1 MGFGAQPRLKRS
13 LPATMGAMPTAQT
26 AGRALTLLLRVM
38 GCSSLLALI
47 FVVAPESW
55 MSAIHAELD
64 MGSLPTA
71 PVVGYL
77 ARSTSAFYAVTGGL
91 FLVVS
96 NDLVRHRAVL
106 LYLGRVMGLFGIVLL
121 AAAAVGLYQL
131 GIGQENDEPQGGPIA
146 MPSTQGDFS
155 LTQLGDNEIA
165 IISFGYTYCPDV
177 CPMNQAVKRQALA
190 QLSDAQRERVV
201 PVMITV
207 DPERD
212 TLDRMS
218 EYMQFFGSE
227 FIGLAGSQEQLTD
240 VAERY
245 GVIWRRVEAPESAM
259 AYTIDHSAS
268 LFLVNREG
276 EILQRVLYS
285 PTPHGLVSALESE
298 LGS

>member
-1 MGFGAQPRLKRS
+1 MAASIKCKPLWLG
-13 LPATMGAMPTAQT
+13 
-26 AGRALTLLLRVM
+26 
-38 GCSSLLALI
+38 LAL
-47 FVVAPESW
+47 
-55 MSAIHAELD
+55 
-64 MGSLPTA
+64 
-71 PVVGYL
+71 
-77 ARSTSAFYAVTGGL
+77 
-91 FLVVS
+91 
-96 NDLVRHRAVL
+96 
-106 LYLGRVMGLFGIVLL
+106 LGVLL

>member
-1 MGFGAQPRLKRS
+1 MAASIKCKP
-13 LPATMGAMPTAQT
+13 
-26 AGRALTLLLRVM
+26 LLL
-38 GCSSLLALI
+38 GLALLGVL
-47 FVVAPESW
+47 VVA
-55 MSAIHAELD
+55 ATL
-64 MGSLPTA
+64 
-71 PVVGYL
+71 
-77 ARSTSAFYAVTGGL
+77 
-91 FLVVS
+91 
-96 NDLVRHRAVL
+96 
-106 LYLGRVMGLFGIVLL
+106 
-121 AAAAVGLYQL
+121 GLYQL
-131 GIGQENDEPQGGPIA
+131 GVGQESDEPQGGPIT

-155 LTQLGDNEIA
+155 LTQLGDDEIA

-227 FIGLAGSQEQLTD
+227 FIGLVGSQEQLTD

>member
-1 MGFGAQPRLKRS
+1 MAASIKRKP
-13 LPATMGAMPTAQT
+13 LWLG
-26 AGRALTLLLRVM
+26 
-38 GCSSLLALI
+38 LAL
-47 FVVAPESW
+47 
-55 MSAIHAELD
+55 
-64 MGSLPTA
+64 
-71 PVVGYL
+71 
-77 ARSTSAFYAVTGGL
+77 
-91 FLVVS
+91 
-96 NDLVRHRAVL
+96 
-106 LYLGRVMGLFGIVLL
+106 LGVLL

-131 GIGQENDEPQGGPIA
+131 GIGQESDEPQGGPIA

-165 IISFGYTYCPDV
+165 IVSFGYTYCPDV

-212 TLDRMS
+212 TLARMS
-218 EYMQFFGSE
+218 EYMQFFGEE
-227 FIGLAGSQEQLTD
+227 FIGLVGNQAQLTD

>member
-1 MGFGAQPRLKRS
+1 MAASIKRKP
-13 LPATMGAMPTAQT
+13 LWLG
-26 AGRALTLLLRVM
+26 
-38 GCSSLLALI
+38 LALLGVL
-47 FVVAPESW
+47 VVA
-55 MSAIHAELD
+55 ATL
-64 MGSLPTA
+64 
-71 PVVGYL
+71 
-77 ARSTSAFYAVTGGL
+77 
-91 FLVVS
+91 
-96 NDLVRHRAVL
+96 
-106 LYLGRVMGLFGIVLL
+106 
-121 AAAAVGLYQL
+121 GLYQL
-131 GIGQENDEPQGGPIA
+131 GVGQESDEPQGGPIA

-155 LTQLGDNEIA
+155 LTQLGDDEIA

-190 QLSDAQRERVV
+190 QLNDAQRERVV

-212 TLDRMS
+212 TLARMS
-218 EYMQFFGSE
+218 EYMQFFGEE
-227 FIGLAGSQEQLTD
+227 FIGLVGNQAQLTD

>member
-1 MGFGAQPRLKRS
+1 MAASIKRKP
-13 LPATMGAMPTAQT
+13 LWLG
-26 AGRALTLLLRVM
+26 
-38 GCSSLLALI
+38 LAL
-47 FVVAPESW
+47 
-55 MSAIHAELD
+55 
-64 MGSLPTA
+64 
-71 PVVGYL
+71 
-77 ARSTSAFYAVTGGL
+77 
-91 FLVVS
+91 
-96 NDLVRHRAVL
+96 
-106 LYLGRVMGLFGIVLL
+106 LGVLL

-155 LTQLGDNEIA
+155 LTQLGDDEIA

>member
-1 MGFGAQPRLKRS
+1 MAASIKCKPLWLG
-13 LPATMGAMPTAQT
+13 
-26 AGRALTLLLRVM
+26 
-38 GCSSLLALI
+38 LALLGVL
-47 FVVAPESW
+47 VVA
-55 MSAIHAELD
+55 ATL
-64 MGSLPTA
+64 
-71 PVVGYL
+71 
-77 ARSTSAFYAVTGGL
+77 
-91 FLVVS
+91 
-96 NDLVRHRAVL
+96 
-106 LYLGRVMGLFGIVLL
+106 
-121 AAAAVGLYQL
+121 GLYQL
-131 GIGQENDEPQGGPIA
+131 GVGQESDEPQGGPIA
-146 MPSTQGDFS
+146 MPATQGGFS

-165 IISFGYTYCPDV
+165 IVSFGYTYCPDV

-190 QLSDAQRERVV
+190 QLSDAQV

-227 FIGLAGSQEQLTD
+227 FIGLVGSQAQLTD

>member
-1 MGFGAQPRLKRS
+1 MAASIKRKP
-13 LPATMGAMPTAQT
+13 LWLG
-26 AGRALTLLLRVM
+26 
-38 GCSSLLALI
+38 LAL
-47 FVVAPESW
+47 
-55 MSAIHAELD
+55 
-64 MGSLPTA
+64 
-71 PVVGYL
+71 
-77 ARSTSAFYAVTGGL
+77 
-91 FLVVS
+91 
-96 NDLVRHRAVL
+96 
-106 LYLGRVMGLFGIVLL
+106 LGVLL

>member
-1 MGFGAQPRLKRS
+1 MAASIKRKP
-13 LPATMGAMPTAQT
+13 LWLG
-26 AGRALTLLLRVM
+26 
-38 GCSSLLALI
+38 LALLGVL
-47 FVVAPESW
+47 VVA
-55 MSAIHAELD
+55 ATL
-64 MGSLPTA
+64 
-71 PVVGYL
+71 
-77 ARSTSAFYAVTGGL
+77 
-91 FLVVS
+91 
-96 NDLVRHRAVL
+96 
-106 LYLGRVMGLFGIVLL
+106 
-121 AAAAVGLYQL
+121 GLYQL
-131 GIGQENDEPQGGPIA
+131 GVGQESDEPQGGPIA
-146 MPSTQGDFS
+146 MPSTQGGFS
-155 LTQLGDNEIA
+155 LTQLGDDEIA